1 MATDTISITFILIA
15 LMFGSFEASIFVW
28 FSGPYVLF
36 SAKLHKSK
44 LSKKISFP
52 VGDVN
57 TNTVYKSET
66 RQLRLMAMS
75 LFCRNLLEIS
85 QQKFRPEDCI
95 R

>member
-28 FSGPYVLF
+28 FSGTYVLF

-75 LFCRNLLEIS
+75 FFLQEFARNQSTEI
-85 QQKFRPEDCI
+85 
-95 R
+95 